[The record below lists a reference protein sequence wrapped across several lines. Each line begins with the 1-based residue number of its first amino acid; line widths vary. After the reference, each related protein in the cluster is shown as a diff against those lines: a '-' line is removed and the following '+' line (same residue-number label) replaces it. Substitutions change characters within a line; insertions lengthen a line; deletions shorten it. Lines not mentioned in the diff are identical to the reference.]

1 MTYSRRAVVNTSG
14 VSTPAWLMPR
24 LQSEHVDMGKSD
36 LPVLLSMREC
46 AFESVTASRLQRRE
60 LATETNGAIAR
71 ARAATHLARCDSE
84 NVRETSYNSSSESSC
99 WRLGLRHVHA
109 TIAWRPHA
117 QGVCRMLVQTGWSW
131 GQPGAAAAA
140 SKDES
145 VTLSGQVSGLGF
157 DGRSRGPFM
166 SESHKAA
173 YATTSEVTSLESS
186 YARLFEM
193 MQQSQPQTPR
203 KTTAMCRKQLTCVPC
218 AGRYSRAAACTCSG
232 ESRAVAHDGTP
243 GDLAGHSSAGG

>member
-24 LQSEHVDMGKSD
+24 LPSEHVDMGKSD

-117 QGVCRMLVQTGWSW
+117 QGVCRMLVQTVYG
-131 GQPGAAAAA
+131 
-140 SKDES
+140 
-145 VTLSGQVSGLGF
+145 
-157 DGRSRGPFM
+157 
-166 SESHKAA
+166 
-173 YATTSEVTSLESS
+173 
-186 YARLFEM
+186 
-193 MQQSQPQTPR
+193 PQTESK
-203 KTTAMCRKQLTCVPC
+203 KTQKDPVFEKF
-218 AGRYSRAAACTCSG
+218 SKSG
-232 ESRAVAHDGTP
+232 FKSGSDP
-243 GDLAGHSSAGG
+243 LISYF